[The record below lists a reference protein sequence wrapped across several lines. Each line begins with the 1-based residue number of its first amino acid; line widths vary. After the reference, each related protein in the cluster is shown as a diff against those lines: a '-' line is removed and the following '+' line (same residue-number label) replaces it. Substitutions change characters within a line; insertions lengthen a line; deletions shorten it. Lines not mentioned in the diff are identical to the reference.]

1 MVKRLADSNGPIWIK
16 RKVNK
21 IMEKPLNVFT
31 GVDISKDKFD
41 FYFKTIEGKVLKGK
55 VSNDTKGFKEFL
67 LKLPQNTWVVMEA
80 SGPYYYQ
87 LASFLFEKGIKV
99 SVINPLVIKRFIQMQ
114 LKRTKTDSADAQSIA
129 AYGSLMD
136 MKPWEPLKECYL
148 QIKQWYAYQKQLLKH
163 QHAILMKME
172 SFIAAGPVDVL
183 IRKSMEEELIR
194 IEENIKEADK
204 HLNELIEREN
214 GELRKQL
221 ESVPGIGPKTSLLLI
236 VALRGLDNFENY
248 RQVISYLGLSPRIY
262 ESGTSVKGRAK
273 ICKMGMT
280 EVRKCLYMAARSAKR
295 YNQTCKDLYLRLRAK
310 GKAHRVAMIA
320 VVNKLI
326 KQAFAIAKSG
336 IKYDK
341 NYTSINPI
349 AK

>member
-1 MVKRLADSNGPIWIK
+1 
-16 RKVNK
+16 
-21 IMEKPLNVFT
+21 MEKALHVFA
-31 GVDISKDKFD
+31 GVDISKEKFD
-41 FYFKTIEGKVLKGK
+41 FYIKTVEGKIQKGK
-55 VSNDTKGFKEFL
+55 LSNNNEGFKEFL

-87 LASFLFEKGIKV
+87 LATFLFERGIKI
-99 SVINPLVIKRFIQMQ
+99 SVINPLVIKRFMQMQ

-129 AYGSLMD
+129 AYGSLMEI
-136 MKPWEPLKECYL
+136 KPWEPLKESYL

-172 SFIAAGPVDVL
+172 SFIAAGPVNVL
-183 IRKSMEEELIR
+183 IRTSMEEELLR
-194 IEENIKEADK
+194 IEENNKEANK
-204 HLNELIEREN
+204 HLNELIEIEN

-236 VALRGLDNFENY
+236 VALRGFDNFENY
-248 RQVISYLGLSPRIY
+248 KQVISYLGLSPRIY
-262 ESGTSVKGRAK
+262 ESGTSEKGKTK

-280 EVRKCLYMAARSAKR
+280 VVRKCLYMAARSAKA

-326 KQAFAIAKSG
+326 KQAFAVAKSG
-336 IKYDK
+336 VGYDK
-341 NYTSINPI
+341 NYRHLNPI
-349 AK
+349 LK